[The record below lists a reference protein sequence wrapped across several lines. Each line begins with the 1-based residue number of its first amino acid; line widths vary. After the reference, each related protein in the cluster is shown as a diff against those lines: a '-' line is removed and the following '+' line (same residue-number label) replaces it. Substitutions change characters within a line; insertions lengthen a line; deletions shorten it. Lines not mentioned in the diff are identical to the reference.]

1 VSIFKCGLEAGLE
14 EKPLVLAAVGA
25 VDMLM
30 RGLRYLLSAPLKQ
43 LLLAQG
49 ERL

>member
-1 VSIFKCGLEAGLE
+1 VFIFKCGLEVALE
-14 EKPLVLAAVGA
+14 RKPLVLGAAGA

-43 LLLAQG
+43 LLLAQEG
-49 ERL
+49 QL